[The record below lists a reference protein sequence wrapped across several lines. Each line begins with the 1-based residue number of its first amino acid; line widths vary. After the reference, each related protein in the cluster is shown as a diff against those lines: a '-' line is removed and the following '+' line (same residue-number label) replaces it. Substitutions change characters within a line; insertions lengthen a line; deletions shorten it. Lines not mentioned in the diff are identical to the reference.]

1 MDETSKR
8 IQGEA
13 AGQSQATTPKTDVAA
28 PRGRDGQKPL
38 LSVRNLHVSFDTPAG
53 EVQAVRG
60 VSFDVYSGETFALV
74 GESGS
79 GKSVTAS
86 SVMRL
91 NPEPPSRIKDGS
103 IELDGI
109 DIVHADEKT
118 MESVRGKL
126 VGMVFQDP
134 MTAMNPTMRV
144 GRQIGEVLQEH
155 DSELSRRDAEEK
167 AVRIIGAV
175 RIPDAKER
183 AREYPNQFSGGMRQ
197 RALIGMSIANVPKLL
212 IADEPTTAL
221 DVTIQAQVIN
231 LLSSIQKSENMAMIF
246 ITHDLGVTAQVAHR
260 IAVMYAGKVV
270 EQADA
275 HTIYHHPAHPY
286 TIGLLQSVPDLN
298 QDRSVDLY
306 TINGAPPQMID
317 PPKGCAFA
325 SRCARCMR
333 ICHELQPPETD
344 LGNGHTC
351 SCWLLDPRAKST
363 GAKVGDSSSKL
374 DEVGGGADDV
384 WP

>member
-1 MDETSKR
+1 M
-8 IQGEA
+8 A
-13 AGQSQATTPKTDVAA
+13 
-28 PRGRDGQKPL
+28 L
-38 LSVRNLHVSFDTPAG
+38 LSIRNLHVSFDTPSG

-60 VSFDVYSGETFALV
+60 VSFDVNPGETFALV

-86 SVMRL
+86 SIMRL
-91 NPEPPSRIKDGS
+91 NPEPPSRIKEGS

-109 DIVHADEKT
+109 DIVRADEKV
-118 MESVRGKL
+118 MESVRSKL

-155 DSELSRRDAEEK
+155 DRRMLRRESEEK
-167 AVRIIGAV
+167 AVRIIDAV
-175 RIPDAKER
+175 RIPNAKDR

-221 DVTIQAQVIN
+221 DVTIQAQVID

-260 IAVMYAGKVV
+260 IAVMYAGKIV

-275 HTIYHHPAHPY
+275 HTIYHHPVHPY
-286 TIGLLQSVPDLN
+286 TLGLLKSVPDLD
-298 QDRSVDLY
+298 QSRSVDLY

-325 SRCARCMR
+325 ARCTRCMR
-333 ICHELQPPETD
+333 ICRELQPPETD

-351 SCWLLDPRAKST
+351 SCWLLDPRAKNAVGNASESANT
-363 GAKVGDSSSKL
+363 SAAKLKTVRGN
-374 DEVGGGADDV
+374 
-384 WP
+384 